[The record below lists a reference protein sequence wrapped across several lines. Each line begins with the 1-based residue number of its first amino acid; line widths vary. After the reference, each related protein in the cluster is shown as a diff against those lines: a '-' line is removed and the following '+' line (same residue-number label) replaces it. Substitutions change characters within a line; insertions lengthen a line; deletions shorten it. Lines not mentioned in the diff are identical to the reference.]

1 MLISFPEALQDA
13 QLIDPRLNIVPSARG
28 MSSLRAGLLSFS
40 NATATERYHPTV
52 CIVYIDLISNS
63 PVAYARFNG
72 NPWVVRERNGLRGM
86 FLRSSFSPYR
96 MICDIVRCR
105 MCLILLQLPWSGNA
119 NPQFYDRIQTAG
131 YYSRQP
137 WSSG

>member
-1 MLISFPEALQDA
+1 MLTSLPEALHDA

-40 NATATERYHPTV
+40 NASATERYHPTV
-52 CIVYIDLISNS
+52 CIVYTDLIPHS

-86 FLRSSFSPYR
+86 FSRSSFSPYR
-96 MICDIVRCR
+96 MICDTIRCR
-105 MCLILLQLPWSGNA
+105 CVLYYYSYLGAETLTL
-119 NPQFYDRIQTAG
+119 YDRIQTAG
-131 YYSRQP
+131 YYS
-137 WSSG
+137 